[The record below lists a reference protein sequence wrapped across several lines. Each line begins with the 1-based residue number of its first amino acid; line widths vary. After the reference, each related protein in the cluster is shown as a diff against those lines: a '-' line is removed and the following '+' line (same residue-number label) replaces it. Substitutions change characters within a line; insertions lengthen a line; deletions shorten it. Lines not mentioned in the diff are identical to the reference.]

1 MKLNHKLIM
10 VSAAALMSVSPLV
23 ANPSNSVQA
32 ATTTKSSS
40 KTTAKKTAS
49 TNKKSTS
56 KTTTST
62 KKTTDSKSSSKSTSS
77 KKAATKTTAK
87 KSTSSKTTS
96 KASSNDITLAR
107 NAYVY
112 DKNGKRLDK
121 YMGSAKYTTI
131 AKGITVKSNGTT
143 KINGVL
149 YYSLGN
155 NAYIK
160 AANVVGGANASSSK
174 TTTSTT
180 KKNTST
186 KKTTST
192 SKKPASTTNKKP
204 SKKDPEASDMDAIKV
219 KLIHNSYVYDQNG
232 KRIKKYNGKAKLT
245 KGTTVDSYGTDTI
258 NGKDYYQLNAE
269 GTAFIKASNVD
280 SSKSATI
287 TLKKNAY
294 VYDGN
299 GDTEKKTVKK
309 GKKVRATEARYIG
322 TKLYYKIGDD
332 QFVKAANV
340 GKVSGKLDPVN
351 EPDGSATVDD
361 DSSDDVDLNA
371 SIVTTTKVAPLYNI
385 KGQAD
390 STRSFGAGQ
399 RQQVSELRYI
409 ATSANSTPEL
419 FYKLASG
426 RGYLKATD
434 VTYSGKTLSPVNTQ
448 EQALTEVT
456 VATAADKAKLTPSIN
471 EANTVKNS
479 DAYKL
484 ASATAKSA
492 YDKAITDATTVNNNA
507 SATVAQVNEAI
518 ANITS
523 AKAKLDGKKVTV
535 TNLSS
540 LTPDEVSAIVK
551 LAAAVNNVPES
562 SVQFT
567 NNNTTLSIVTNGY
580 TQSLNINDYAQVGTT
595 SNN

>member
-1 MKLNHKLIM
+1 M

-23 ANPSNSVQA
+23 ANTQNSVQA

-40 KTTAKKTAS
+40 KTTAKKT
-49 TNKKSTS
+49 
-56 KTTTST
+56 TTST
-62 KKTTDSKSSSKSTSS
+62 KKTTDSKSNSKSTSS

-87 KSTSSKTTS
+87 KSTSSKATS

-131 AKGITVKSNGTT
+131 ARGVTVKSNGTT
-143 KINGVL
+143 KIKGVL

-160 AANVVGGANASSSK
+160 AANVVGGANASSSSK
-174 TTTSTT
+174 TTTST
-180 KKNTST
+180 KKSTTSKTTST
-186 KKTTST
+186 KKTST
-192 SKKPASTTNKKP
+192 
-204 SKKDPEASDMDAIKV
+204 KKDSDMDAIKV
-219 KLIHNSYVYDQNG
+219 KLIHNAYVYDQNG
-232 KRIKKYNGKAKLT
+232 KRIKKYNGKTKLT
-245 KGTTVDSYGTDTI
+245 KGTTVNTYGTDTI
-258 NGKDYYQLNAE
+258 NGKDYYQLNAA
-269 GTAFIKASNVD
+269 GTAFVKASNVD
-280 SSKSATI
+280 SASSVTI
-287 TLKKNAY
+287 TMKKNAY
-294 VYDGN
+294 IYDGN

-309 GKKVRATEARYIG
+309 GKKVKATEARYIG

-340 GKVSGKLDPVN
+340 GKVSSKLDPVN

-361 DSSDDVDLNA
+361 NSSYDTNLNA
-371 SIVTTTKVAPLYNI
+371 SIVTTTKVAPLYDI

-399 RQQVSELRYI
+399 KQQVSELRYI

-434 VTYSGKTLSPVNTQ
+434 VIYSGKTLSPVNTP

-471 EANTVKNS
+471 EANAIKNT

-484 ASATAKSA
+484 ASSSAKSA
-492 YDKAITDATTVNNNA
+492 YDKAITDATAVNNNA

-535 TNLSS
+535 ANLSN

-551 LAAAVNNVPES
+551 LVASVNNVPES
-562 SVQFT
+562 NVQFT
-567 NNNTTLSIVTNGY
+567 NNNTTLAIVTNGY
-580 TQSLNINDYAQVGTT
+580 TQALNINDYAQVGTT
-595 SNN
+595 TSNN